1 MKKHNFK
8 TDMSTTQKCSSKE
21 FSWYIC
27 FCIQTEY
34 RHLQKYPPELFHKKG
49 ALKNFAKFT
58 GKHLCQ
64 SLSFYKIADLRP
76 ATLLKKS
83 LWYRCFLVNSEK
95 F

>member
-1 MKKHNFK
+1 MFKQGVFLVHIFLYSDGVQTFKKH
-8 TDMSTTQKCSSKE
+8 
-21 FSWYIC
+21 
-27 FCIQTEY
+27 
-34 RHLQKYPPELFHKKG
+34 PPELFHKKG
-49 ALKNFAKFT
+49 ALKNFAKFK

-64 SLSFYKIADLRP
+64 SLLFYKIADLRP